1 MKKFFIFFAAT
12 CIASAAWSDAVY
24 EPLIVSSGFNRD
36 VIAEQIDTTRMSN
49 DKNPDGVT
57 EYAQSYYDYEKSI
70 RYIYPT
76 KKTIRLKHGDAV
88 DVKKAVGS
96 VTVRPIDTA
105 FPDDNGGPEDR
116 RVNCMTTTYDG
127 LYWMLGKYD
136 VPNALCMRKNP
147 SNKGSKEKGILGT
160 TGKLEFQN
168 IGCYQKLY
176 FMVVAGGSEA
186 TTRIMHA
193 CVHYSDGSSSNER
206 FEFKDHGTDAAKNQA
221 AFHDNILD
229 ASTYTWST
237 ASWLTKLNCFAAVCE
252 MNIETHHLIDS
263 ITFRLD
269 DETSVAAG
277 IAILA
282 VTGKTA
288 DIAAPDANSAPNH
301 APLRATEITQN
312 TVSVEWDPVDGAES
326 YRIDV
331 ATDEDF
337 HNMVAGFNNEAV
349 ITSPDTVI
357 TGLDADHEYYW
368 RVRAVDSQGG
378 QSASSAPR
386 RVRTESNSGPQTSDE
401 VHTDIKAVLDNYL
414 QTTINLKIARVLYKD
429 GSFNTLCL
437 PFDYSADRIA
447 AHEFLQGCELF
458 TFDSAEQLGESQ
470 LDIRMSPATEIT
482 AGVPYLVRWANT
494 GAVSDYLTF
503 NGVTIT
509 KTVGDTVGDGTVRF
523 IGAIGRQQLG
533 VADDKN
539 YLFVG
544 ANNTLYWPNTNNQL
558 RGYRA
563 YFRIFSSVSASAPR
577 YGTPARIVLQPQVA
591 TDIEITN
598 TTSLK
603 SAKRIENGQ
612 LIIVHGG
619 VRYNVLGQK
628 ME

>member
-1 MKKFFIFFAAT
+1 MKKFFILFAAT

-24 EPLIVSSGFNRD
+24 EPLIITSGFNRD
-36 VIAEQIDTTRMSN
+36 VIAENVPYTDYS
-49 DKNPDGVT
+49 V
-57 EYAQSYYDYEKSI
+57 SYYL
-70 RYIYPT
+70 PT
-76 KKTIRLKHGDAV
+76 NHSNYKKQYNHATKEVVRLSNATDQTVASVSDAL
-88 DVKKAVGS
+88 KERLANETGW
-96 VTVRPIDTA
+96 PN
-105 FPDDNGGPEDR
+105 DNGNPGDR
-116 RVNCMTTTYDG
+116 IVNCLTNTYPG
-127 LYWMLGKYD
+127 LYWELAPYTAA
-136 VPNALCMRKNP
+136 NALCLRNTTNCVNTGRFTFKNV
-147 SNKGSKEKGILGT
+147 
-160 TGKLEFQN
+160 
-168 IGCYQKLY
+168 GCYQKLH
-176 FMVVAGGSEA
+176 FLTFAGGVSGDEA
-186 TTRIMHA
+186 QRLMTTT
-193 CVHYSDGSSSNER
+193 VYYSTGESDVKY
-206 FEFKDHGTDAAKNQA
+206 FEF
-221 AFHDNILD
+221 LD
-229 ASTYTWST
+229 CAQVKQEKRAYIAQIYSSGFVKGQGGSGYVY
-237 ASWLTKLNCFAAVCE
+237 AAVSE
-252 MNIETHHLIDS
+252 MEVDPSRLIDS
-263 ITFRLD
+263 VHFSYTG
-269 DETSVAAG
+269 TSNTG
-277 IAILA
+277 IAIFA

-312 TVSVEWDPVDGAES
+312 TVSVEWDAVEGAAS

-337 HNMVAGFNNEAV
+337 HHMVAGFNNEAV

-368 RVRAVDSQGG
+368 RVRAVDSEGG

-437 PFDYSADRIA
+437 PFDYSAERIA

-509 KTVGDTVGDGTVRF
+509 KTVGDTVGEGSVRF

-533 VADDKN
+533 EVNDKN

-544 ANNTLYWPNTNNQL
+544 ANNTLYWPNTNNHL

-563 YFRIFSSVSASAPR
+563 YFRIFNSGPVPAPR
-577 YGTPARIVLQPQVA
+577 HGTPARIVLQPQVA
-591 TDIEITN
+591 TGIGITDSA
-598 TTSLK
+598 TLK

>member
-1 MKKFFIFFAAT
+1 MKKFFILFAAT
-12 CIASAAWSDAVY
+12 CIASAAWADAVY

-36 VIAEQIDTTRMSN
+36 VIAESLPISTH
-49 DKNPDGVT
+49 
-57 EYAQSYYDYEKSI
+57 AQSYYLASGIKYSYGTKSVI
-70 RYIYPT
+70 EQQMGY
-76 KKTIRLKHGDAV
+76 AN
-88 DVKKAVGS
+88 
-96 VTVRPIDTA
+96 DTTG
-105 FPDDNGGPEDR
+105 FPDDGKVVCISQQTYPRLFWQLAPYGG
-116 RVNCMTTTYDG
+116 
-127 LYWMLGKYD
+127 
-136 VPNALCMRKNP
+136 PNALCMRQEK
-147 SNKGSKEKGILGT
+147 KGGLPDRGVLSFK
-160 TGKLEFQN
+160 N

-176 FMVVAGGSEA
+176 FLIAA
-186 TTRIMHA
+186 A
-193 CVHYSDGSSSNER
+193 GSSQADSIVRELNAIVYYSSGDTTHTS
-206 FEFKDHGTDAAKNQA
+206 FNFLDHSYVTGDKAKYKA
-221 AFHDNILD
+221 CHDNFFHSD
-229 ASTYTWST
+229 NETDKKYTNPN
-237 ASWLTKLNCFAAVCE
+237 AYAVARE
-252 MNIETHHLIDS
+252 MKIDQHQLIDS
-263 ITFRLD
+263 ICLINVSRSGQNLNSD
-269 DETSVAAG
+269 
-277 IAILA
+277 IAIILFA
-282 VTGKTA
+282 VTGLTA
-288 DIAAPDANSAPNH
+288 DIAAPDANPEPNH
-301 APLRATEITQN
+301 APLRATEITAN
-312 TVSVEWDPVDGAES
+312 AISVEWDAVEGAAS

-337 HNMVAGFNNEAV
+337 HHMVEGFNNGAV

-368 RVRAVDSQGG
+368 RVRAVDSEGG

-447 AHEFLQGCELF
+447 AHEFLHGCELF

-470 LDIRMSPATEIT
+470 LDIHMSPATEIT
-482 AGVPYLVRWANT
+482 AGVPYLIRWANT

-503 NGVTIT
+503 NSVTIT

-533 VADDKN
+533 EVNDKN

-544 ANNTLYWPNTNNQL
+544 ANNTLYWPNTNNHL

-563 YFRIFSSVSASAPR
+563 YFRIFNSGPVPAPR

-591 TDIEITN
+591 TGIGITDSA
-598 TTSLK
+598 TLK